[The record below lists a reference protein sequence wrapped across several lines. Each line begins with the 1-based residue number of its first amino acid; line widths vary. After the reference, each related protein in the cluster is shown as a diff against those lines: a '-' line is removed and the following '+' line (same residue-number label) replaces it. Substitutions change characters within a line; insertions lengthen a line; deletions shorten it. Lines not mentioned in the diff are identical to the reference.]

1 MSKKAM
7 NYYMTPAQ
15 FDIRWFYWRM
25 GQAGHAKP
33 SSVDAQ
39 AFAER
44 VAIMMADAGM
54 SEDGARHESIKPY
67 LTEIK

>member
-1 MSKKAM
+1 MQQE
-7 NYYMTPAQ
+7 MTLAQ
-15 FDIRWFYWRM
+15 RDIRWFYWRL

-44 VAIMMADAGM
+44 VAILMADAGLA
-54 SEDGARHESIKPY
+54 EGQAREEAIEPY
-67 LTEIK
+67 LAGGK